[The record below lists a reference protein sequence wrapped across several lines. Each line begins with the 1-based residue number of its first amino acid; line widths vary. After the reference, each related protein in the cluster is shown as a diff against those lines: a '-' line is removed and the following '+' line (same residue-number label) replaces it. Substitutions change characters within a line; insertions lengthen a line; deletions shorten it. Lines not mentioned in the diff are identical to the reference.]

1 MEPGVLEGAVLHRQ
15 EIEIYVRG
23 SITSFSSLKYL
34 TSLHGVASQKTI
46 SLIFTTEPISE
57 VVCNFFFFPLVTG
70 VKCYDT
76 VEGFQ
81 CGPCPS
87 GHVGDGQRCKV
98 RSGCDN
104 NPCAP
109 GK

>member
-1 MEPGVLEGAVLHRQ
+1 MSCYDITEDHFF
-15 EIEIYVRG
+15 
-23 SITSFSSLKYL
+23 SIHCRANFRSHLKL
-34 TSLHGVASQKTI
+34 
-46 SLIFTTEPISE
+46 
-57 VVCNFFFFPLVTG
+57 FFYPLVTG

-87 GHVGDGQRCKV
+87 GYVGDGQRCKV